1 MHVSRT
7 LVSKQ
12 DPFRSAA
19 PIAFS
24 MLCVPHTESDRCGV
38 WLVRLIPR
46 RLFDARAHMYT
57 YTLMLMYFQPHPR
70 VKLEA
75 ASRKPDLNKMDVN
88 SAVCAVDN
96 KNCCRLL

>member
-7 LVSKQ
+7 LVSRQ

-24 MLCVPHTESDRCGV
+24 MLFVSHTESDRCGV
-38 WLVRLIPR
+38 WLVGLIPR
-46 RLFDARAHMYT
+46 WWFDTRAHI
-57 YTLMLMYFQPHPR
+57 MLMCFQPHPR
-70 VKLEA
+70 AKLSNIEA

-88 SAVCAVDN
+88 SAVCVVDN